1 MASCDN
7 GSDGNGRAWR
17 WKALPLFGSLQG
29 GLSRAGYVKLF
40 ALGLAIGIGL
50 GVVGGRFA
58 ERLRLADYAA
68 IEQMILDRE
77 HPPLPARPGPPRLLS
92 PSEPSQM

>member
-1 MASCDN
+1 MTSGEIGD
-7 GSDGNGRAWR
+7 DGTGRAWR
-17 WKALPLFGSLQG
+17 RKAFPLGGSLHG
-29 GLSRAGYVKLF
+29 GLSRAGYLKLF
-40 ALGLAIGIGL
+40 VLGLAIGIGI

-77 HPPLPARPGPPRLLS
+77 HPTLPARPGPPRLLS
-92 PSEPSQM
+92 PAEPSQM

>member
-1 MASCDN
+1 MTVCDA
-7 GSDGNGRAWR
+7 GGDGTGRARR
-17 WKALPLFGSLQG
+17 WKPFPLAG
-29 GLSRAGYVKLF
+29 GLSRAGYVRLF
-40 ALGLAIGIGL
+40 VLGLAIGIGI

-77 HPPLPARPGPPRLLS
+77 HPPQSARPGPPRLLS
-92 PSEPSQM
+92 PAEPSLM

>member
-1 MASCDN
+1 MTSCDAGN
-7 GSDGNGRAWR
+7 DGTGRAR
-17 WKALPLFGSLQG
+17 KWKPFPLAG
-29 GLSRAGYVKLF
+29 GLRGGFSRAGYLKLF
-40 ALGLAIGIGL
+40 VLGLALGIGI

-77 HPPLPARPGPPRLLS
+77 HSPLSARPGPPRLLS
-92 PSEPSQM
+92 PAEPSRM

>member
-1 MASCDN
+1 MTSCE
-7 GSDGNGRAWR
+7 SDGGGAGRV
-17 WKALPLFGSLQG
+17 WKGKAFPLAGGLRG

-40 ALGLAIGIGL
+40 VLGLAIGIGV